1 MKDAVKPIRCWRV
14 RAGSPFGVH
23 VWFDPRVEHV
33 QLLEGPVDDLPLVLG
48 EDKVNV
54 DTDLQHMLPWNGML
68 SMSDSGKREALCS
81 GMEDEVELP
90 NGEKLNIP
98 F

>member
-1 MKDAVKPIRCWRV
+1 MKDAVKPIRCWRI

-23 VWFDPRVEHV
+23 LWFDPRVEHV
-33 QLLEGPVDDLPLVLG
+33 ELLDGPVDDLPLDLG

-54 DTDLQHMLPWNGML
+54 DTAYQVMLPWNGML
-68 SMSDSGKREALCS
+68 SMSARGERGALCS
-81 GMEDEVELP
+81 DTEDMSEMPEGL
-90 NGEKLNIP
+90 EDIP